1 MGILSMT
8 LALGLFDRIR
18 GSGWFTYG
26 RDIGLIG
33 MGVVVAMLL
42 NVTGWTMLYVVSA
55 VAIGGAPGWGNPLGA
70 AYDGRPMERN
80 NYEWWQIG
88 PWRESTL
95 AALVTRGFMWGVL
108 LWPVSIAATVAF
120 TGAFASAPYL
130 ARWLRLPWAWMEFG
144 RGALVAILI
153 ITMG

>member
-1 MGILSMT
+1 MTAILSI

-18 GSGWFTYG
+18 GSGWFAYG

-33 MGVVVAMLL
+33 MGIVVALLL
-42 NVTGWTMLYVVSA
+42 NATGWTMLYAVSA

-70 AYDGRPMERN
+70 AYDGRPMGT

-88 PWRESTL
+88 PWRDSTF

-108 LWPVSIAATVAF
+108 LWPVSVAACVAFTVAF
-120 TGAFASAPYL
+120 AAAPYL
-130 ARWLRLPWAWMEFG
+130 ARWLKLPWAWMEFS
-144 RGALVAILI
+144 RGALVAFLI